1 MLPAFSP
8 VQWLI
13 ALFAAF
19 CIGFAKSGFPGV
31 SLLVVLLMAQ
41 LFPPRESTGVL
52 LPLLICGDVFSV
64 LVFHQ
69 HAQWRHIG
77 RMLPP
82 TLLGVVAGFFL
93 MQYLSASA
101 FGPVIGGIV
110 MLMVVLQVLRQKMSA
125 AYAHVPHT
133 RGFAW
138 AMGAGSGIATML
150 ANAAGPVMSLY
161 FLAIQLPKYELV
173 GTSAWFFLIVNLS
186 KVPLSAHLNLITP
199 SSLLLNL
206 WLIPAVALGI
216 VSGRLLVG
224 LIPQRR
230 FEQVLLVCAF
240 LAALRL
246 LRVW

>member
-1 MLPAFSP
+1 MLPVFSP
-8 VQWLI
+8 FQWLL
-13 ALFAAF
+13 AVFAAF

-31 SLLVVLLMAQ
+31 GLLTVILMAR
-41 LFPPRESTGVL
+41 LFPPRESTGIL

-64 LVFHQ
+64 LVFHR

-82 TLLGVVAGFFL
+82 TLLGVGGGYFL
-93 MQYLSASA
+93 MQYLPSAA

-133 RGFAW
+133 RRFAW

-161 FLAIQLPKYELV
+161 FLAIQVPKYELV

-199 SSLLLNL
+199 ASLLLNL
-206 WLIPAVALGI
+206 WLVPAVALGI
-216 VSGRLLVG
+216 LSGRLLVG

-230 FEQVLLVCAF
+230 FEQVLLAFAF
-240 LAALRL
+240 LAGLRL
-246 LRVW
+246 LAVW